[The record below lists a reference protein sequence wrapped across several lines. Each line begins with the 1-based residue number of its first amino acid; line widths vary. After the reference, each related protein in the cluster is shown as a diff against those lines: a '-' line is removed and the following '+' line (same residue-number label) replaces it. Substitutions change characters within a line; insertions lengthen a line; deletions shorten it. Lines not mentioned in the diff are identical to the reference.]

1 MSTVLVI
8 DDSPAIR
15 RATTL
20 LLSTSPMVDRVLEA
34 KDGLVGLKLM
44 ASESPD
50 LVLCDLEMP
59 LCDGAR
65 FLALKA
71 TRADMSHVPVIML
84 TSEPD
89 PERKAVLFDAGASDY
104 VTKPF
109 HARELLARV
118 ESHLRICRMQEELRE
133 KNRHLEEL
141 AVTDPLTGLG
151 NRRAFDTALAREV
164 ARAVRYDLALTLVMI
179 DLDHFK
185 RVNDEHGHLAGDRV
199 LAGVGAVVRKML
211 RGTDIPARYGGE
223 EIAILLPHTGIPP
236 AATLGERL
244 RAAIGAASFE
254 GTTARVTA
262 SVGLAQIGD
271 LTEKT
276 GVALVGAADAAVY
289 AAKAAGRDRV
299 LVLGRPPS
307 GVLSRADIPLP
318 ARTKTP

>member
-20 LLSTSPMVDRVLEA
+20 LLGTSPMVQRVLEA
-34 KDGLVGLKLM
+34 KDGLVGLKLL
-44 ASESPD
+44 AAESPD

-65 FLALKA
+65 FLALKSA
-71 TRADMSHVPVIML
+71 RADLTHVPVIML

-89 PERKAVLFDAGASDY
+89 PERKAVLFEAGASDY

-118 ESHLRICRMQEELRE
+118 ESHLRIRRMQEELRE

-141 AVTDPLTGLG
+141 SVTDSLTGLG
-151 NRRAFDTALAREV
+151 NRRAFDTALEREV
-164 ARAVRYDLALTLVMI
+164 ARAVRYDLALTLVML

-199 LAGVGAVVRKML
+199 LAGVGALVRKLL

-244 RAAIGAASFE
+244 RVAIGASIFE
-254 GTTARVTA
+254 GTSASVTA

-271 LTEKT
+271 L
-276 GVALVGAADAAVY
+276 VDRSALALVAAADAAVY
-289 AAKAAGRDRV
+289 AAKAGGRNCVRV
-299 LVLGRPPS
+299 QGRPPS
-307 GVLSRADIPLP
+307 GVLHRGDLPLA
-318 ARTKTP
+318 ARTKSP